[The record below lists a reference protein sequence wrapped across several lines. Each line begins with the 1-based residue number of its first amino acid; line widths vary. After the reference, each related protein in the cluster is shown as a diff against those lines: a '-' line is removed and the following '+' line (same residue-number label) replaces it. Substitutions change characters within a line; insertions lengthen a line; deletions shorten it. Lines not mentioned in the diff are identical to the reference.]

1 MGLRSFLFSFEGR
14 INRAKYWLVALA
26 FLIGGEFILMK
37 SLFVLADNL
46 SDADPA
52 TIATLLPILFY
63 AITYP
68 LFAVSMWI
76 YAATTIKRL
85 HDRNKS
91 GWWFVPFGVL
101 PVLLPEVAGRLGQP
115 NLALLLGTIAFVL
128 SIWSFVE
135 TFCLRGTR
143 GPNRFGPD
151 PLAADNSSLYT
162 DSPTLA
168 GA

>member
-1 MGLRSFLFSFEGR
+1 MDNSYTSNTFLFSFEGR
-14 INRAKYWLVALA
+14 INRAKFWLVALA
-26 FLIGGEFILMK
+26 FLIGGDFILMK

-115 NLALLLGTIAFVL
+115 NPALLLRTIAFVL
-128 SIWSFVE
+128 SLWSFVE
-135 TFCLRGTR
+135 TLCLRGTR
-143 GPNRFGPD
+143 RPNRFGPD
-151 PLAADNSSLYT
+151 PLAADN
-162 DSPTLA
+162 
-168 GA
+168 

>member
-14 INRAKYWLVALA
+14 INRAKYWLVALV

-91 GWWFVPFGVL
+91 GWWIVPFFIA
-101 PVLLPEVAGRLGQP
+101 PI
-115 NLALLLGTIAFVL
+115 LLGKVGDWLGDSYPADFLMLVMIAL
-128 SIWSFVE
+128 SLWGFVE
-135 TFCLRGTR
+135 MLCLRGTR
-143 GPNRFGPD
+143 VV
-151 PLAADNSSLYT
+151 LAVRRL
-162 DSPTLA
+162 
-168 GA
+168 GHGQ